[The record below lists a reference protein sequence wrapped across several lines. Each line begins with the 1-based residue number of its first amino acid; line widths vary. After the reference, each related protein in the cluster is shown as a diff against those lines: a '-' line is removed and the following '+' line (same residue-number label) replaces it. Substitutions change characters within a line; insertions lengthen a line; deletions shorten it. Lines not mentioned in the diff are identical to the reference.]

1 MKKEKQLLLDDIQ
14 TQIAGEPAFFI
25 AQYVKLTAN
34 KANQFR
40 REMAKVGVN
49 FEVIRK
55 RVLLKAASSA
65 GIAISLDTLPG
76 HIGVLFTRNDPI
88 ETAKAVLKYSSEN
101 DNCLE
106 LLAGRVEGRM
116 IAAEDVKQLSKLPG
130 KKEMQAQFL
139 GLLEAPMSQTLAVFE
154 ALLSSVVYCVDNK
167 IQKE

>member
-1 MKKEKQLLLDDIQ
+1 MKKEKQLLLDDMQ
-14 TQIAGEPAFFI
+14 SQLTSEPVFFV
-25 AQYVKLTAN
+25 AQYVKLDAN

-55 RVLLKAASSA
+55 RVLLKAATTA
-65 GIAISLDTLPG
+65 GFALSLDTLPG
-76 HIGVLFTRNDPI
+76 HIGVLFTHNDPI
-88 ETAKAVLKYSSEN
+88 ETAKAVLKYSGDN
-101 DNCLE
+101 DNCVE
-106 LLAGRVEGRM
+106 LLAGRVEGHM
-116 IAAEDVKQLSKLPG
+116 IAADEVKQLAKLPS

-154 ALLSSVVYCVDNK
+154 ALLTSVVFCVDNK